1 MNSVYNFVITPV
13 GERYNNKKKVGDK
26 ELIINTE
33 LFNHEYVNRKATV
46 LSCPLLGNDY
56 IEKGA
61 EIIVHHNVF
70 RRWHDV
76 KGVERNSKAWFS
88 EDKYIVCQ
96 DQIFLYKNKDQWK
109 PIPGFC
115 FVKPLKSK
123 NSWGEDIEDST
134 RGIIKYTDGSF
145 LEGDVV
151 GFTPFSKYEFII
163 DGEKLYRVYS
173 KFITIKYEHK
183 GNEETYN
190 PSWAQSG

>member
-1 MNSVYNFVITPV
+1 MKSVYNFVVTPV

-33 LFNHEYVNRKATV
+33 IFNHEYVNRTAIVKA
-46 LSCPLLGNDY
+46 CPIIN
-56 IEKGA
+56 ETCA
-61 EIIVHHNVF
+61 EPGDEVIVHHNVF

-76 KGVERNSKAWFS
+76 KGKERNSKAWFN
-88 EDKYIVCQ
+88 EGNYIISQ
-96 DQIFLYKNKDQWK
+96 DQIFLYKNKDQWR

-123 NSWGEDIEDST
+123 NSWGDNIEDPT

-151 GFTPFSKYEFII
+151 GFTPFSKYEFVI

-183 GNEETYN
+183 GNEEAYN
-190 PSWAQSG
+190 PSWAQSS

>member
-1 MNSVYNFVITPV
+1 MRSVYNFVVTPM

-33 LFNHEYVNRKATV
+33 IFNHEYVNRTAIVKA
-46 LSCPLLGNDY
+46 CPIINETHVEPGG
-56 IEKGA
+56 EV
-61 EIIVHHNVF
+61 IVHHNVF

-76 KGVERNSKAWFS
+76 KGNERNSKAWFD
-88 EDKYIVCQ
+88 EDNYIISQ
-96 DQIFLYKNKDQWK
+96 DQIFLYKNENQWRS
-109 PIPGFC
+109 IPGFC

-123 NSWGEDIEDST
+123 NSWGDDIEDPT

-190 PSWAQSG
+190 PSWAQSS

>member
-1 MNSVYNFVITPV
+1 MKSVYNFVVTPV
-13 GERYNNKKKVGDK
+13 GERYNNKKQVGDK

-33 LFNHEYVNRKATV
+33 IFNHEYVNRTAIVKA
-46 LSCPLLGNDY
+46 CPIVNETRIKPGD
-56 IEKGA
+56 EV
-61 EIIVHHNVF
+61 IVHHNVF

-76 KGVERNSKAWFS
+76 KGNERNSKAWFD
-88 EDKYIVCQ
+88 EDNYIISQ
-96 DQIFLYKNKDQWK
+96 DQIFLYKNKNKWK

-123 NSWGEDIEDST
+123 NPWGDDVEDLT
-134 RGIIKYTDGSF
+134 RGTIKYTDGSF

-190 PSWAQSG
+190 PSWAQSS

>member
-46 LSCPLLGNDY
+46 LSCPLLGDDY

-123 NSWGEDIEDST
+123 NSWGEDIEDPT

-173 KFITIKYEHK
+173 KFITIKYEHE

-190 PSWAQSG
+190 PSWAQSS